1 MAGKPEEN
9 VKEVVKKIIDV
20 KPPKNCTNY
29 RGIGIKGVE
38 CIFVN
43 LKNQEMDKKKV
54 FKTIGIVL
62 LVWFALY
69 LAIAIPLWCIKGKFL
84 ISLLEKKK
92 AKRVYFTGWCCCCFR
107 FEFCRPYKTVK
118 NIQKYIAL
126 NPPGVFLNDQGEEE
140 RYAASVKEIEIYQE
154 LNKAILNF

>member
-62 LVWFALY
+62 LVWLALY

-84 ISLLEKKK
+84 ISLLKKK
-92 AKRVYFTGWCCCCFR
+92 K
-107 FEFCRPYKTVK
+107 K
-118 NIQKYIAL
+118 
-126 NPPGVFLNDQGEEE
+126 
-140 RYAASVKEIEIYQE
+140 
-154 LNKAILNF
+154 LNKFISQVGAVAVFVLNFADLIKP